1 MKSVRCICGGEM
13 LLEKQAD
20 LNVLQQD
27 RIFMN
32 QDYFPV
38 AIYVCEDCGRVEFFK
53 RGFQTPEE
61 REVDAEE
68 WYQVLQSFADSA
80 VQLHAKD
87 ATTTK
92 ERRAAAQRVLDERA
106 AAGKTAPQSVQA
118 EEKPQK
124 AEREKTRKGFFGFG
138 KKKEKDPW
146 D

>member
-1 MKSVRCICGGEM
+1 M
-13 LLEKQAD
+13 
-20 LNVLQQD
+20 
-27 RIFMN
+27 
-32 QDYFPV
+32 
-38 AIYVCEDCGRVEFFK
+38 
-53 RGFQTPEE
+53 
-61 REVDAEE
+61 
-68 WYQVLQSFADSA
+68 LQSFADSA

-124 AEREKTRKGFFGFG
+124 AERDKTRKGFFGFG
-138 KKKEKDPW
+138 KKTETDPW

>member
-1 MKSVRCICGGEM
+1 MRSVRCIRGGGM

-20 LNVLQQD
+20 LNIFDQD
-27 RIFMN
+27 RVFMS

-61 REVDAEE
+61 READAEE

-92 ERRAAAQRVLDERA
+92 ERRSAAQRVLDERA
-106 AAGKTAPQSVQA
+106 AAGKTAPLEGKA
-118 EEKPQK
+118 EEEPQK
-124 AEREKTRKGFFGFG
+124 AEQEKTRKCFFRLR